1 MKRLP
6 ATRTAP
12 RRPWA
17 GALVALALVA
27 QWLLL
32 VASTA
37 HHAQALASGLPWAP
51 VCSSS
56 GNAWGTPAGDPASD
70 PAPAGSGGPAC
81 PVCSA
86 AATLGA
92 PSAAPAAPAAAGCTT
107 NVAPAGTASRPFT
120 PALLPPARAPPTV

>member
-6 ATRTAP
+6 ATRPAR

-37 HHAQALASGLPWAP
+37 HHAQALASGLPWAQ

-56 GNAWGTPAGDPASD
+56 GSPWGPPAGDPASD

-92 PSAAPAAPAAAGCTT
+92 PSTAPAAPAAAGCATT
-107 NVAPAGTASRPFT
+107 VAPAGTSSRPFM